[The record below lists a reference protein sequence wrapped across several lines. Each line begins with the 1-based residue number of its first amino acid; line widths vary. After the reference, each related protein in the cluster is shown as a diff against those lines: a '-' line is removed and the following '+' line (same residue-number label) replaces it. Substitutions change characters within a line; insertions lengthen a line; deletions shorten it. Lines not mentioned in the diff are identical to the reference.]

1 MKKNILNLYEGFFDD
16 LDKLNPNQNKED
28 KEDKVNDEFS
38 DVNGQVYDEHNYI
51 LSHDR
56 NPEFFKGL
64 CNMCKDK
71 EIPYNENGFTQKDLN
86 KITFLEDIQNWYSN
100 IILLDELQYFSNLET
115 IKSLCFY
122 RCEKLKSIIFP
133 ENLKKIEYCAF
144 GCTSSLKEVIFP
156 ENIQFIGENAFM
168 YCISLE
174 KIIIPERFKNNM
186 KNIFLLIDLSKV
198 DITYI

>member
-38 DVNGQVYDEHNYI
+38 DVNGQVYDDHNYI

-71 EIPYNENGFTQKDLN
+71 EIPYNENGFTQEDLN
-86 KITFLEDIQNWYSN
+86 QIKDIESLAN
-100 IILLDELQYFSNLET
+100 LD
-115 IKSLCFY
+115 
-122 RCEKLKSIIFP
+122 
-133 ENLKKIEYCAF
+133 
-144 GCTSSLKEVIFP
+144 
-156 ENIQFIGENAFM
+156 
-168 YCISLE
+168 
-174 KIIIPERFKNNM
+174 
-186 KNIFLLIDLSKV
+186 SKPLNV
-198 DITYI
+198 R